1 MDRLKELA
9 GRQAAQ
15 YIADGMVVGLGSGS
29 TAAHAIRAIGSR
41 VASGLRI
48 RAISTSEASSRL
60 AQELSIPLITLAEA
74 QRLDVT
80 IDGADEVDPK
90 LDLIKGLGGALVR
103 EKVVAWSTARQV
115 IIVDPSKL
123 VPRLGTQAP
132 LPVEVVPFAWPVV
145 QRALLQRA
153 AEAPLR
159 LDAAG
164 QPYCTDNG
172 NFILHCRFTDGIAD
186 PAALDA
192 WVNNLPGVVGNGLF
206 VGLTHTV
213 VVGQAD
219 GTCRV
224 IERPAAVG

>member
-1 MDRLKELA
+1 MEHLKELA
-9 GRQAAQ
+9 GRQAAE
-15 YIADGMVVGLGSGS
+15 YIADDMVVGLGSGS
-29 TAAHAIRAIGSR
+29 TAAHAIRAIGRR
-41 VASGLRI
+41 VAAGLRI

-74 QRLDVT
+74 HRLDVT

-145 QRALLQRA
+145 QQALRQQA
-153 AEAPLR
+153 TEAPLR

-164 QPYCTDNG
+164 QPYRTDNG
-172 NFILHCRFTDGIAD
+172 NYILHCRFADGIAD